1 MSKIPVSDHNGTSL
15 RCVIPAQAGIQRLL
29 DSLFRRKSLDSRLR
43 GNDGLWR
50 ISLEK
55 VPSVSNRGCTAYSAP
70 QRWPLLAAAIMVALL
85 QGCASTRGDPER
97 SRAIDDVLATAA
109 DRQTALVQPPPS
121 VLADLLAPV
130 ADDLGHLAPD
140 QLGGRFN
147 VSVFNAPA
155 REFFMSLAE
164 DTPYNIIVH
173 PKVDGS
179 ITLQLKSVTLDEL
192 LELVRTTYGY
202 EYQKTGM
209 NYVILPTQLQT
220 RMFEVAYLNINR
232 GGQSGTQ
239 VSSGQVSQSSG
250 GGSDSGSSSSSS
262 GSGSGGGGGGGAT
275 TPFGSQII
283 TQSQSGYW
291 VELTGTLC
299 TLIGLPLNAASNSSS
314 GEVIGGVSLGCSE
327 LVAAATDGSSNSS
340 ASVMLRSIAV
350 SPQSGM
356 VVVRAFPDELRQI
369 EQVLRTSERSV
380 QRQVI
385 LEAKIIEVELSD
397 GFQSGI
403 NWAGI
408 AAFNS
413 GDSTLQFGQTGGGS
427 IFNGGRSE
435 IEGNGGLLDPDNL
448 LAPITSATSAFGG
461 VNTFLLN
468 TQDFNA
474 FIELLKTQ
482 GDVQVLSSPRVS
494 TLNNQK
500 AVIKVGTDEYFITDL
515 ESTNT
520 STAAGTTVTP
530 DVTLTPFFSGI
541 ALDVTPQVSENEVV
555 LHIHPMVTEVITQNK
570 QFTLNNSTQIIP
582 LAFSSVRETDTI
594 VRARDGQVI
603 VIGGLMSDRSERNNA
618 GLPGLSS
625 IPGVGELFK
634 HRSNRSRK
642 TELVILL
649 RPILANNDGVWKREI
664 ESTRSRINAM
674 QGQPATTV
682 QGQE

>member
-1 MSKIPVSDHNGTSL
+1 
-15 RCVIPAQAGIQRLL
+15 
-29 DSLFRRKSLDSRLR
+29 
-43 GNDGLWR
+43 
-50 ISLEK
+50 
-55 VPSVSNRGCTAYSAP
+55 
-70 QRWPLLAAAIMVALL
+70 
-85 QGCASTRGDPER
+85 
-97 SRAIDDVLATAA
+97 
-109 DRQTALVQPPPS
+109 
-121 VLADLLAPV
+121 
-130 ADDLGHLAPD
+130 
-140 QLGGRFN
+140 
-147 VSVFNAPA
+147 
-155 REFFMSLAE
+155 
-164 DTPYNIIVH
+164 
-173 PKVDGS
+173 
-179 ITLQLKSVTLDEL
+179 
-192 LELVRTTYGY
+192 
-202 EYQKTGM
+202 
-209 NYVILPTQLQT
+209 
-220 RMFEVAYLNINR
+220 
-232 GGQSGTQ
+232 
-239 VSSGQVSQSSG
+239 
-250 GGSDSGSSSSSS
+250 
-262 GSGSGGGGGGGAT
+262 
-275 TPFGSQII
+275 
-283 TQSQSGYW
+283 
-291 VELTGTLC
+291 
-299 TLIGLPLNAASNSSS
+299 
-314 GEVIGGVSLGCSE
+314 
-327 LVAAATDGSSNSS
+327 
-340 ASVMLRSIAV
+340 MLRSIAV

-369 EQVLRTSERSV
+369 EQVLRSSERSV

-408 AAFNS
+408 AEFNS

-435 IEGNGGLLDPDNL
+435 IEGNAGLLDPDNL

-461 VNTFLLN
+461 VNTFVLN

-555 LHIHPMVTEVITQNK
+555 LHIHPMVTDVITQNK

-594 VRARDGQVI
+594 VRARNGQVI

-649 RPILANNDGVWKREI
+649 RPVLANDDGVWKREI
-664 ESTRSRINAM
+664 DASRRRINAM
-674 QGQPATTV
+674 QGPASPAAR

>member
-1 MSKIPVSDHNGTSL
+1 VLAGTIIAL
-15 RCVIPAQAGIQRLL
+15 
-29 DSLFRRKSLDSRLR
+29 
-43 GNDGLWR
+43 
-50 ISLEK
+50 
-55 VPSVSNRGCTAYSAP
+55 
-70 QRWPLLAAAIMVALL
+70 LL
-85 QGCASTRGDPER
+85 QGCATTRGDPER
-97 SRAIDDVLATAA
+97 SRVIDDVLADAA
-109 DRQTALVQPPPS
+109 NRQSAPVQPPPS

-140 QLGGRFN
+140 QQGGRFN

-239 VSSGQVSQSSG
+239 VSSGQVTQSSS

-262 GSGSGGGGGGGAT
+262 SSGSSSGSGGGATT

-283 TQSQSGYW
+283 TQTQSGYW

-327 LVAAATDGSSNSS
+327 IVAAATDGSSNSS
-340 ASVMLRSIAV
+340 AAVMLRSIAV

-369 EQVLRTSERSV
+369 EQVLRTSERNV

-427 IFNGGRSE
+427 IFNSGRSE
-435 IEGNGGLLDPDNL
+435 IEGNAGLLDPDNL

-461 VNTFLLN
+461 VNTFVLN

-500 AVIKVGTDEYFITDL
+500 AVIKVGNDEYFITDL

-618 GLPGLSS
+618 GLPGLSN

-634 HRSNRSRK
+634 HRNNKSRK

-649 RPILANNDGVWKREI
+649 RPILAKTDSVWQREI
-664 ESTRSRINAM
+664 EASRKRINDM
-674 QGQPATTV
+674 QGLPANTA

>member
-1 MSKIPVSDHNGTSL
+1 MSGKGHSRQHVRWRSAVLAGTIIAL
-15 RCVIPAQAGIQRLL
+15 
-29 DSLFRRKSLDSRLR
+29 
-43 GNDGLWR
+43 
-50 ISLEK
+50 
-55 VPSVSNRGCTAYSAP
+55 
-70 QRWPLLAAAIMVALL
+70 LL
-85 QGCASTRGDPER
+85 QGCATTRGDPER
-97 SRAIDDVLATAA
+97 SRVIDDVLADAA
-109 DRQTALVQPPPS
+109 NRQSAPVQPPPS

-140 QLGGRFN
+140 QQGGRFN

-173 PKVDGS
+173 PNVDGS

-239 VSSGQVSQSSG
+239 VSSGQVTQSSS

-262 GSGSGGGGGGGAT
+262 SSGSSSGSGGGATT

-283 TQSQSGYW
+283 TQTQSGYW

-327 LVAAATDGSSNSS
+327 IVAAATDGSAGSG

-369 EQVLRTSERSV
+369 EQVLRTSERNV

-435 IEGNGGLLDPDNL
+435 IEGNAGLLDPDNL

-461 VNTFLLN
+461 VNTFVLN

-500 AVIKVGTDEYFITDL
+500 AVIKVGNDEYFITDL

-618 GLPGLSS
+618 GLPGLSN

-634 HRSNRSRK
+634 HRNNKSRK

-649 RPILANNDGVWKREI
+649 RPILAKTDSVWQREI
-664 ESTRSRINAM
+664 EASRKRINDM
-674 QGQPATTV
+674 QGLPANTA

>member
-1 MSKIPVSDHNGTSL
+1 MSGKGHSRQHVRWRSAVLAGTIIAL
-15 RCVIPAQAGIQRLL
+15 
-29 DSLFRRKSLDSRLR
+29 
-43 GNDGLWR
+43 
-50 ISLEK
+50 
-55 VPSVSNRGCTAYSAP
+55 
-70 QRWPLLAAAIMVALL
+70 LL
-85 QGCASTRGDPER
+85 QGCATTRGDPER
-97 SRAIDDVLATAA
+97 SRVIDDVLADAA
-109 DRQTALVQPPPS
+109 NRQSAPVQPPPS

-140 QLGGRFN
+140 QQGGRFN

-239 VSSGQVSQSSG
+239 VSSGQVTQSSS

-262 GSGSGGGGGGGAT
+262 SSGSSSGSGGGATT

-283 TQSQSGYW
+283 TQTQSGYW

-327 LVAAATDGSSNSS
+327 IVAAATDGSSNSS
-340 ASVMLRSIAV
+340 AAVMLRSIAV

-369 EQVLRTSERSV
+369 EQVLRTSERNV

-427 IFNGGRSE
+427 IFNSGRSE
-435 IEGNGGLLDPDNL
+435 IEGNAGLLDPDNL

-461 VNTFLLN
+461 VNTFVLN

-500 AVIKVGTDEYFITDL
+500 AVIKVGNDEYFITDL

-618 GLPGLSS
+618 GLPGLSN

-634 HRSNRSRK
+634 HRNNKSRK

-649 RPILANNDGVWKREI
+649 RPILAKTDSVWQREI
-664 ESTRSRINAM
+664 EASRKRINDM
-674 QGQPATTV
+674 QGLPANTA

>member
-1 MSKIPVSDHNGTSL
+1 MSKKNLSGNGE
-15 RCVIPAQAGIQRLL
+15 AGTRMRRQRLL
-29 DSLFRRKSLDSRLR
+29 
-43 GNDGLWR
+43 
-50 ISLEK
+50 
-55 VPSVSNRGCTAYSAP
+55 
-70 QRWPLLAAAIMVALL
+70 LLGAIVALAL
-85 QGCASTRGDPER
+85 QGCASTRGDPAR
-97 SRAIDDVLATAA
+97 SRAIDEVLASAA
-109 DRQTALVQPPPS
+109 SRTPAPIQPPPS

-130 ADDLGHLAPD
+130 PDDLGHLAPD
-140 QLGGRFN
+140 QRGGRFN

-250 GGSDSGSSSSSS
+250 GGSDSGSSSSGSSS
-262 GSGSGGGGGGGAT
+262 GSGSGGGAST

-283 TQSQSGYW
+283 TQTLSGYW

-299 TLIGLPLNAASNSSS
+299 TLIGLPLNAASNGAS

-327 LVAAATDGSSNSS
+327 IVAAAMDGTASDK

-385 LEAKIIEVELSD
+385 LEAKIIEVALND

-403 NWAGI
+403 NWAAI
-408 AAFNS
+408 AEFNS
-413 GDSTLQFGQTGGGS
+413 GDSTLQFGQTGGGT
-427 IFNGGRSE
+427 IFNGGASE
-435 IEGNGGLLDPDNL
+435 IEGNAGLLDPDNL
-448 LAPITSATSAFGG
+448 LAPVTSLTSAFGG
-461 VNTFLLN
+461 SNTFVLN

-649 RPILANNDGVWKREI
+649 RPVLANDDGVWKREI
-664 ESTRSRINAM
+664 DASRRRINAM
-674 QGQPATTV
+674 QGQPPAPAP
-682 QGQE
+682 GQE

>member
-1 MSKIPVSDHNGTSL
+1 MNKTTLSGNKHSRQRMQWRSSVL
-15 RCVIPAQAGIQRLL
+15 AG
-29 DSLFRRKSLDSRLR
+29 
-43 GNDGLWR
+43 
-50 ISLEK
+50 
-55 VPSVSNRGCTAYSAP
+55 
-70 QRWPLLAAAIMVALL
+70 AIVALLL
-85 QGCASTRGDPER
+85 QGCATTRGDAER
-97 SRAIDDVLATAA
+97 SRAIDDVLASAA
-109 DRQTALVQPPPS
+109 DRPAAPVQPPPS

-130 ADDLGHLAPD
+130 PDDLAHLAPD
-140 QLGGRFN
+140 QHGGRFN

-173 PKVDGS
+173 PKVDGT

-209 NYVILPTQLQT
+209 NYVILPAQLQT

-239 VSSGQVSQSSG
+239 VSSGQVTQSNSG
-250 GGSDSGSSSSSS
+250 SSDSGSSSSGSSSSSSSS
-262 GSGSGGGGGGGAT
+262 GGAAT

-283 TQSQSGYW
+283 TQTQSGYW

-299 TLIGLPLNAASNSSS
+299 TLIGLPLNTTSSS
-314 GEVIGGVSLGCSE
+314 GTGEVIGGVSLGCTE
-327 LVAAATDGSSNSS
+327 MMPTADGN
-340 ASVMLRSIAV
+340 AGGGVPAILRSIAV

-356 VVVRAFPDELRQI
+356 VVARAFPDELRRI

-385 LEAKIIEVELSD
+385 LEAKIIEVELND

-403 NWAGI
+403 NWAGLTQ
-408 AAFNS
+408 FRGGN
-413 GDSTLQFGQTGGGS
+413 GNLLFGQTGGGTLFS
-427 IFNGGRSE
+427 EGESE
-435 IEGNGGLLDPDNL
+435 IAGLTGILDPTNL
-448 LAPITSATSAFGG
+448 VAPGTTATSAFGG
-461 VNTFLLN
+461 SNTFLLN
-468 TQDFNA
+468 TKDFNA

-500 AVIKVGTDEYFITDL
+500 AVIKVGNDEYFITDL

-541 ALDVTPQVSENEVV
+541 ALDVTPQVSEDEVV
-555 LHIHPMVTEVITQNK
+555 LHIHPMVTNVVTQNK

-625 IPGVGELFK
+625 VPGVGELFK
-634 HRSNRSRK
+634 HRNNRSRK

-649 RPILANNDGVWKREI
+649 RPILAKTDSVWQREI
-664 ESTRSRINAM
+664 EAARKRINDM
-674 QGQPATTV
+674 QGPPAGAP

>member
-1 MSKIPVSDHNGTSL
+1 MSGKCHSRQQVQWRSAMLAGTIIAL
-15 RCVIPAQAGIQRLL
+15 
-29 DSLFRRKSLDSRLR
+29 
-43 GNDGLWR
+43 
-50 ISLEK
+50 
-55 VPSVSNRGCTAYSAP
+55 
-70 QRWPLLAAAIMVALL
+70 LL

-109 DRQTALVQPPPS
+109 DRQAVPVQPPAS

-130 ADDLGHLAPD
+130 ADDLGHLAPE

-239 VSSGQVSQSSG
+239 VSSGQVTQAAS

-262 GSGSGGGGGGGAT
+262 SSSSGSGGGATT

-283 TQSQSGYW
+283 TQTQSGYW

-327 LVAAATDGSSNSS
+327 IVAAATDGSSNSS
-340 ASVMLRSIAV
+340 AAVMLRSIAV

-385 LEAKIIEVELSD
+385 LEAKIIEVELND

-403 NWAGI
+403 NWAGLT
-408 AAFNS
+408 AFGGGN
-413 GDSTLQFGQTGGGS
+413 GTLQLGQTGGGTLFDS
-427 IFNGGRSE
+427 GQSE
-435 IEGNGGLLDPDNL
+435 IAGLTGILDPTNL
-448 LAPITSATSAFGG
+448 VAPLTTATSAFGG
-461 VNTFLLN
+461 SNTFLIN
-468 TQDFNA
+468 TTDFNA

-541 ALDVTPQVSENEVV
+541 ALDVTPQVSDDEVV
-555 LHIHPMVTEVITQNK
+555 LHIHPMVTEVVTQNK

-603 VIGGLMSDRSERNNA
+603 VIGGLMSDRSERNTA
-618 GLPGLSS
+618 GLPGLSK

-649 RPILANNDGVWKREI
+649 RPILAKTDSVWQREI
-664 ESTRSRINAM
+664 EASRKRINDM
-674 QGQPATTV
+674 QGLPANTA

>member
-1 MSKIPVSDHNGTSL
+1 MLAGTIIAL
-15 RCVIPAQAGIQRLL
+15 
-29 DSLFRRKSLDSRLR
+29 
-43 GNDGLWR
+43 
-50 ISLEK
+50 
-55 VPSVSNRGCTAYSAP
+55 
-70 QRWPLLAAAIMVALL
+70 LL

-109 DRQTALVQPPPS
+109 DRQAVPVQPPAS

-130 ADDLGHLAPD
+130 ADDLGHLAPE

-239 VSSGQVSQSSG
+239 VSSGQVTQAAS

-262 GSGSGGGGGGGAT
+262 SSSSGSGGGATT

-283 TQSQSGYW
+283 TQTQSGYW

-327 LVAAATDGSSNSS
+327 IVAAATDGSSNSS
-340 ASVMLRSIAV
+340 AAVMLRSIAV

-385 LEAKIIEVELSD
+385 LEAKIIEVELND

-403 NWAGI
+403 NWAGLT
-408 AAFNS
+408 AFGGGN
-413 GDSTLQFGQTGGGS
+413 GTLQLGQTGGGTLFDS
-427 IFNGGRSE
+427 GQSE
-435 IEGNGGLLDPDNL
+435 IAGLTGILDPTNL
-448 LAPITSATSAFGG
+448 VAPLTTATSAFGG
-461 VNTFLLN
+461 SNTFLIN
-468 TQDFNA
+468 TTDFNA

-541 ALDVTPQVSENEVV
+541 ALDVTPQVSDDEVV
-555 LHIHPMVTEVITQNK
+555 LHIHPMVTEVVTQNK

-603 VIGGLMSDRSERNNA
+603 VIGGLMSDRSERNTA
-618 GLPGLSS
+618 GLPGLSK

-649 RPILANNDGVWKREI
+649 RPILAKTDSVWQREI
-664 ESTRSRINAM
+664 EASRKRINDM
-674 QGQPATTV
+674 QGLPANTA

>member
-1 MSKIPVSDHNGTSL
+1 MSKKFLSGNGEVGT
-15 RCVIPAQAGIQRLL
+15 RMRRQRLL
-29 DSLFRRKSLDSRLR
+29 
-43 GNDGLWR
+43 
-50 ISLEK
+50 
-55 VPSVSNRGCTAYSAP
+55 
-70 QRWPLLAAAIMVALL
+70 LLGAIVALVL
-85 QGCASTRGDPER
+85 QGCASTRGDPDR
-97 SRAIDDVLATAA
+97 SRAIDEVLAGAA
-109 DRQTALVQPPPS
+109 SRTPAPVQPPPS

-130 ADDLGHLAPD
+130 PDDLGHLAPD
-140 QLGGRFN
+140 QRGGRFN

-250 GGSDSGSSSSSS
+250 GGSDSGSSSPSAGSSS
-262 GSGSGGGGGGGAT
+262 SSGSGGGGAVS

-283 TQSQSGYW
+283 TQTLSGYW

-299 TLIGLPLNAASNSSS
+299 TLIGLPLNTASNGAS

-327 LVAAATDGSSNSS
+327 LVAAATDGTTRGDK
-340 ASVMLRSIAV
+340 AAVMLRSIAV

-385 LEAKIIEVELSD
+385 LEAKIIEVELND

-403 NWAGI
+403 NWAGLSNI
-408 AAFNS
+408 GGN
-413 GDSTLQFGQTGGGS
+413 GNLGFGQTGGGT
-427 IFNGGRSE
+427 IFNEGRSE
-435 IEGNGGLLDPDNL
+435 IEGNAGVLDPDAF
-448 LAPITSATSAFGG
+448 LAPLTSATSAFGG
-461 VNTFLLN
+461 VNTFVLN
-468 TQDFNA
+468 TSNFNA

-649 RPILANNDGVWKREI
+649 RPVLANDDGVWKREI
-664 ESTRSRINAM
+664 DASRSRINAM
-674 QGQPATTV
+674 QGQPPAPA

>member
-1 MSKIPVSDHNGTSL
+1 MSKISL
-15 RCVIPAQAGIQRLL
+15 SGN
-29 DSLFRRKSLDSRLR
+29 RRSPPRMP
-43 GNDGLWR
+43 WR
-50 ISLEK
+50 S
-55 VPSVSNRGCTAYSAP
+55 T
-70 QRWPLLAAAIMVALL
+70 LLASAIVALLL
-85 QGCASTRGDPER
+85 QGCASTRGDSER
-97 SRAIDDVLATAA
+97 SRAIDEVLADAGN
-109 DRQTALVQPPPS
+109 RQTAPVQPPPS

-140 QLGGRFN
+140 RLGGRFN

-179 ITLQLKSVTLDEL
+179 ITLQLKNVTLDEL

-239 VSSGQVSQSSG
+239 VSSGQVSQASG
-250 GGSDSGSSSSSS
+250 GGSDSGGSSSSS
-262 GSGSGGGGGGGAT
+262 GSSSGSGGGTAT

-299 TLIGLPLNAASNSSS
+299 TLIGLPLNAAANSAS

-327 LVAAATDGSSNSS
+327 IVAAATDGSASS
-340 ASVMLRSIAV
+340 GASVMLRSIAV

-435 IEGNGGLLDPDNL
+435 IEGNPGLLDPDNL

-461 VNTFLLN
+461 VNTFVLN

-649 RPILANNDGVWKREI
+649 RPVLANNDGVWKREI
-664 ESTRSRINAM
+664 DATRARINAM
-674 QGQPATTV
+674 QGQPGQVDQPQAV
-682 QGQE
+682 PGQE